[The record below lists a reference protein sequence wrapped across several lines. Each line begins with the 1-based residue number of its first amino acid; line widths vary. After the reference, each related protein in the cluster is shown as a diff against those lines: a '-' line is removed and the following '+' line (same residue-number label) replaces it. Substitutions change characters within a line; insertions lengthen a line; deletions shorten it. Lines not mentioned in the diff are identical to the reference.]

1 MSKPAILIYRLHSEG
16 IGKLLYCL
24 ALAKSL
30 RDHFQPVVLNCC
42 ALPRGVEAPA
52 GVEVVEIPGCE
63 HFPKASVVNIRGEQ
77 KQASENSERRD
88 LILQLFA
95 DLKPEMLLIDTF
107 PLGESNAESELLP
120 LLEQVRNKSGASPRI
135 ICCVQDIPSRESSY
149 SQKRDDRTARLL
161 EKYFDMVLVH
171 TDPSF
176 ARLEEYF
183 QPKNTLS
190 TPVHHTGFI
199 LPGRYSRLANG
210 AREHCLLVSAGGGAT
225 GGPLFRA
232 AIESHRL
239 LWDAER
245 LPMTIVTGPKLPEK
259 EWTELHWLTR
269 DLRAIT
275 IKRSVPNLGAE
286 MNKVR
291 WSVSQCGYGAATE
304 AVASGV
310 AALFVP
316 SSGCRNSEQ
325 ADRAR
330 RLAHWGAGRL
340 LVHDHLNGVSLANEV
355 LQLMRFTPR
364 ETNFSMSGLANSV
377 ALLERA
383 SVAETG
389 YSTAHVAWREP
400 LGQLQYARVSKPV
413 SIGDRIK

>member
-1 MSKPAILIYRLHSEG
+1 MGKPAILIYRLHSEG

-30 RDHFQPVVLNCC
+30 RDQYRPVVLNCC
-42 ALPRGVEAPA
+42 ALPHGIEAPA
-52 GVEVVEIPGCE
+52 GVDVIELPDCE
-63 HFPKASVVNIRGEQ
+63 HSPTASVVNIHGEQ
-77 KQASENSERRD
+77 KHAPENSERRD
-88 LILQLFA
+88 LILRIIA
-95 DLKPEMLLIDTF
+95 ELKPEMLLIDTF
-107 PLGESNAESELLP
+107 PLGDSNAENELLP
-120 LLEQVRNKSGASPRI
+120 LLEQVRNSSGGSPRV
-135 ICCVQDIPSRESSY
+135 ICWVQDIPNRVSSY
-149 SQKRDDRTARLL
+149 SRKRDDRTARLL

-183 QPKNTLS
+183 QPENTLS
-190 TPVHHTGFI
+190 TPVFHTGFL
-199 LPGRYSRLANG
+199 LPGQYSHLAN
-210 AREHCLLVSAGGGAT
+210 ASRASRLLVSAGGGAT

-245 LPMTIVTGPKLPEK
+245 LPMTIIAGPKLAEK
-259 EWTELHWLTR
+259 EWLELHWLTR
-269 DLRAIT
+269 DLRAVT

-286 MNKVR
+286 MSKVR

-316 SSGCRNSEQ
+316 SSGRRNSEQ
-325 ADRAR
+325 TDRAR
-330 RLAHWGAGRL
+330 RLSHWGAGRL
-340 LVHDHLNGVSLANEV
+340 LVQDHLNAVSLANEI
-355 LQLMRFTPR
+355 LQLVRFTPR
-364 ETNFSMSGLANSV
+364 ETSFSMSGLANSV
-377 ALLERA
+377 ALIERL

-389 YSTAHVAWREP
+389 YTAAQIARQGSISQ
-400 LGQLQYARVSKPV
+400 GQ
-413 SIGDRIK
+413 